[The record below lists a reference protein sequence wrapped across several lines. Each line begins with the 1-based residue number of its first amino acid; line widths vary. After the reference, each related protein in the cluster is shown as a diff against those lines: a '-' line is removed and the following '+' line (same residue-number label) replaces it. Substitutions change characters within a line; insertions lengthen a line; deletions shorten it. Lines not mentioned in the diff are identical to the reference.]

1 MANEQ
6 KQQHPLLNAITQ
18 ARMMHPRSDSAMQL
32 AEGIARYIVSVERDR
47 QGLPPT
53 QVGDP
58 LKGLHAIEVQ
68 LPGGVNLPEGGCE
81 MQLRDKLAKAE
92 ATINDQRVLLQTV
105 RDLSTMSLPRIG
117 KPWSLN
123 ANSWYAGITR
133 GDLGA
138 DHHLIQ
144 TNANSPLVYCDWD
157 KANTLAKPHGRL
169 PTPRE
174 ASLLYANRL
183 LDGEKNLV
191 WTNQEVGA
199 LFATAIN
206 PRNGELSHV
215 NKFFSLGWTSV
226 KTEQV

>member
-1 MANEQ
+1 MANDQ
-6 KQQHPLLNAITQ
+6 KHPLIDKLDAWPGTSMALYEIANYIIAKEQESRTPRFKMTDAI
-18 ARMMHPRSDSAMQL
+18 DFL
-32 AEGIARYIVSVERDR
+32 D
-47 QGLPPT
+47 
-53 QVGDP
+53 
-58 LKGLHAIEVQ
+58 KK
-68 LPGGVNLPEGGCE
+68 PGGVNLPEGGCE

-92 ATINDQRVLLQTV
+92 ATINEQRVLLQTV
-105 RDLSTMSLPRIG
+105 RDLSTMSIPRIG
-117 KPWSLN
+117 KPWSPN

-133 GDLGA
+133 GELGV

-144 TNANSPLVYCDWD
+144 TNANSPAVYGDWD
-157 KANTLAKPHGRL
+157 TARSLAAKHGRL

-174 ASLLYANRL
+174 ASLLYANRM